1 MDKKAFI
8 TQLGY
13 DTNEHIIQQMNSILN
28 KNGNIT
34 KLFNHLITLHDKLK
48 HINGFV
54 AMSNSENVLKIKC
67 ENSSPKLLEEFHEI
81 VKKFKDKYKLNLK
94 KLENKEVY
102 YIVGFLY
109 EQR

>member
-48 HINGFV
+48 HINGFI
-54 AMSNSENVLKIKC
+54 AMSNSDDVLKIKC
-67 ENSSPKLLEEFHEI
+67 ENNSPELLAEFHEI
-81 VKKFKDKYKLNLK
+81 VQKFKDKYKLNLK
-94 KLENKEVY
+94 KLDHKEVY
-102 YIVGFLY
+102 YILS
-109 EQR
+109 

>member
-54 AMSNSENVLKIKC
+54 AMSNSEDVLKIKC
-67 ENSSPKLLEEFHEI
+67 ENNSPQLIKEFHEI
-81 VKKFKDKYKLNLK
+81 VEKFRRIYKINTK
-94 KLENKEVY
+94 KLDNKEVS
-102 YIVGFLY
+102 YIVEL
-109 EQR
+109 